1 MAHVKTIGLFTIMA
15 KSKDQEPDARPT
27 AGEFS
32 EEEFKAKLRQIG
44 RLCEPNGKVPTP
56 EGPFTPVE
64 VQGKRLSDSV
74 VEDRR

>member
-1 MAHVKTIGLFTIMA
+1 MA
-15 KSKDQEPDARPT
+15 KSKDQEPDALPA

-32 EEEFKAKLRQIG
+32 EEEFKAKLREMG
-44 RLCEPNGKVPTP
+44 RLREPNGRVPTP

-64 VQGKRLSDSV
+64 VQGKPLSDSV